1 MPCHQQIPLGG
12 FGSWQYIYICIF
24 YALDKLMQLFEI
36 SVTLTKTNWN
46 GTLLELIVDAQVI
59 VRFLFVFPNSVNF

>member
-1 MPCHQQIPLGG
+1 MNLMNIKPQLFSIARQN
-12 FGSWQYIYICIF
+12 ICIF

-36 SVTLTKTNWN
+36 FVTLTKTNWN